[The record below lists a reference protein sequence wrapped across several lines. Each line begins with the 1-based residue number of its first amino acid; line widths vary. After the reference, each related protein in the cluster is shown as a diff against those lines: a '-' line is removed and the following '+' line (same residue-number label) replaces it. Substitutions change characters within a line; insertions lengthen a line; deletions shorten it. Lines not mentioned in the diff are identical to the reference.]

1 MPSTSGSGSYCE
13 IIENEHKSRQVQ
25 GGGDVTHLLLRIS
38 GLSCPKDS
46 TSCSFDN
53 ILLHQCFLLTGNL
66 GFKLFACP
74 PIEPTEGA
82 LKHIPGV
89 LFQVVTTKRFL
100 L

>member
-13 IIENEHKSRQVQ
+13 IIENGNKSRQVQ

-38 GLSCPKDS
+38 GLSRPKIANS
-46 TSCSFDN
+46 YLLN
-53 ILLHQCFLLTGNL
+53 ILLRQCFFLTGSSGL
-66 GFKLFACP
+66 KLFACL
-74 PIEPTEGA
+74 PIELTEGA

-89 LFQVVTTKRFL
+89 LFQGGTTKRFL